1 MTTSTLT
8 KTDYCENLIPSLKES
23 IENHPDYCPESTI
36 QLVIWNHSSDSLV
49 QIDSEICPCCKENPL
64 WNDQTSV
71 NGNGDEANTYDL
83 INEIVCEN
91 IRLAEKTQFRAFFDI
106 HVRKGFGKK
115 AKFFLKRFYKSY
127 VYDGTDLI
135 EYADESQ

>member
-36 QLVIWNHSSDSLV
+36 QLIIWDHSSDSLV
-49 QIDSEICPCCKENPL
+49 QIDSEICPCCNENPL
-64 WNDQTSV
+64 WNNKTSV
-71 NGNGDEANTYDL
+71 NGNGDETNTYDL
-83 INEIVCEN
+83 INKIVCEN
-91 IRLAEKTQFRAFFDI
+91 IRLAETTKIRCFFDI
-106 HVRKGFGKK
+106 HVKKGFGKK
-115 AKFFLKRFYKSY
+115 AKFFLERFYKSY